1 LSVYDTRF
9 FFEHYY
15 SRDEETLKRTKTEL
29 RRRGRKYVSSV
40 TIHEVYRLTLEKEGR
55 AVAELRVSLLEKDFK
70 VIPVDAELAKLS
82 AELRHKYRI
91 PMADSIIA
99 ATAKRLSAACV
110 TDDPHLTQIKE
121 IKTRWI

>member
-1 LSVYDTRF
+1 MSVYDTRF

-15 SRDEETLKRTKTEL
+15 SRDEETLKRTKAEL

-110 TDDPHLTQIKE
+110 TDDPHLTRIKE

>member
-1 LSVYDTRF
+1 MSVYDTRF

>member
-1 LSVYDTRF
+1 
-9 FFEHYY
+9 
-15 SRDEETLKRTKTEL
+15 L
-29 RRRGRKYVSSV
+29 RPKNAEKALQRKYVSSV
-40 TIHEVYRLTLEKEGR
+40 TIHEVYRLTLEKGGR